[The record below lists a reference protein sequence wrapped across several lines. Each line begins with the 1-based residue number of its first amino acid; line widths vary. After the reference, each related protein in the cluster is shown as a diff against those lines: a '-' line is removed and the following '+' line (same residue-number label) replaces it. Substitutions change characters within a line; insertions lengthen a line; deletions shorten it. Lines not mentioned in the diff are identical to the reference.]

1 MINSFN
7 FRVSEKVFISTLL
20 LKGIFTGYRIQ
31 DWLFFSFNVLKILLH
46 GLFTY
51 IVSNKKA
58 AVILIFVPLYIA
70 CLNFSGCFSDF
81 LFTTGFEQ
89 LDYDALVSFFFSF
102 MFLVLVIHW
111 ASWICD
117 FIVFI
122 KFWKILV
129 IISLNI
135 FLIFPPFFSI
145 TGTPGCLKLSQSPLC
160 CSLFFSHIFLSAFH
174 FG

>member
-89 LDYDALVSFFFSF
+89 LDYDALVSFFFFFHVSCACDSLSF
-102 MFLVLVIHW
+102 LDLWLYCFYQILENFGHYFFKYFFDLSSFLLYHRDTRLLEVITEPTVL
-111 ASWICD
+111 
-117 FIVFI
+117 
-122 KFWKILV
+122 
-129 IISLNI
+129 
-135 FLIFPPFFSI
+135 
-145 TGTPGCLKLSQSPLC
+145 
-160 CSLFFSHIFLSAFH
+160 
-174 FG
+174 